1 MEMQM
6 AKKGGKSKGF
16 ISQGQRPNYSRNIV
30 NACRRDYI
38 GSNQELLNKTAAWR
52 KGKRVMLTIDNPDK
66 KNTKERKIRVPAID
80 VWGFPRSMQLRM
92 R

>member
-1 MEMQM
+1 M

-16 ISQGQRPNYSRNIV
+16 ISQGQRPNYSRTIV
-30 NACRRDYI
+30 NACRRDYV
-38 GSNQELLNKTAAWR
+38 GSNEELLNKTAAWR
-52 KGKRVMLTIDNPDK
+52 AGKRVMLTIDNPDK
-66 KNTKERKIRVPAID
+66 NNTKERKIRVPAID

>member
-1 MEMQM
+1 M

-16 ISQGQRPNYSRNIV
+16 ISKGERPNISRSIQKATRLAYLNTQARV
-30 NACRRDYI
+30 N
-38 GSNQELLNKTAAWR
+38 NQVKAWR
-52 KGKRVMLTIDNPDK
+52 AGKNVMLTIENPDK

>member
-1 MEMQM
+1 M

-38 GSNQELLNKTAAWR
+38 GSSAQQYAKVKAWR
-52 KGKRVMLTIDNPDK
+52 AGKRVMLTIDNPDK
-66 KNTKERKIRVPAID
+66 NNTKERKIRVPAID
-80 VWGFPRSMQLRM
+80 VWGYPRSMQLRM

>member
-1 MEMQM
+1 M

-30 NACRRDYI
+30 NACRRDYV
-38 GSNQELLNKTAAWR
+38 GSSGQQNAKVKAWR
-52 KGKRVMLTIDNPDK
+52 TGKRVMLTIDNPDK
-66 KNTKERKIRVPAID
+66 NNTKERKIRVPAID
-80 VWGFPRSMQLRM
+80 VWGYPRSMQLRM